1 MTTQNPYQ
9 NPYGDLTTDWW
20 TKVLE
25 QYEPAQ
31 YYSSPTGMA
40 FGQGEQGSPRRRR
53 YFSNA
58 YQDIFQDYLGAAGT
72 AMRAGQAPTSFM
84 DFLETDPWTKRY
96 SSLPQATRGVTG
108 MAANPRTRFLYNF

>member
-1 MTTQNPYQ
+1 MATQN
-9 NPYGDLTTDWW
+9 GDPSFVSEFW
-20 TKVLE
+20 KQVLG
-25 QYEPAQ
+25 QYEPRQ

-40 FGQGEQGSPRRRR
+40 FGRGSPRRRR

-58 YQDIFQDYLGAAGT
+58 YEDIFKDYLGAEGAALRG
-72 AMRAGQAPTSFM
+72 GQPAPTFQ
-84 DFLETDPWTKRY
+84 DFHETDPWTKRY

>member
-1 MTTQNPYQ
+1 MTMQND
-9 NPYGDLTTDWW
+9 NPGFASQWW
-20 TKVLE
+20 SDVLG

-40 FGQGEQGSPRRRR
+40 FGQGSPRRRR

-58 YQDIFQDYLGAAGT
+58 YEDIFKEYLGSAGT
-72 AMRAGQAPTSFM
+72 AMRGGQPPMSFM
-84 DFLETDPWTKRY
+84 DFLDTDPWTKRY

-108 MAANPRTRFLYNF
+108 LASNPRTRFLYNF

>member
-1 MTTQNPYQ
+1 MTMQND
-9 NPYGDLTTDWW
+9 NPGFASQWW
-20 TKVLE
+20 SDVLG

-40 FGQGEQGSPRRRR
+40 FGQGSPRRRR

-72 AMRAGQAPTSFM
+72 SMRAGENPATFM
-84 DFLETDPWTKRY
+84 EYMETEDPWTKRY
-96 SSLPQATRGVTG
+96 SSLPQQNRGATGLG
-108 MAANPRTRFLYNF
+108 ANPRTRFLYNF

>member
-1 MTTQNPYQ
+1 VATQN
-9 NPYGDLTTDWW
+9 GDPSFVSEFW
-20 TKVLE
+20 KQVLG
-25 QYEPAQ
+25 QYEPRQ

-40 FGQGEQGSPRRRR
+40 FGRGSPRRRR

-58 YQDIFQDYLGAAGT
+58 YEDIFKDYLGAEGAALRG
-72 AMRAGQAPTSFM
+72 GQPAPTFQ

>member
-40 FGQGEQGSPRRRR
+40 FGQGSPRRRR
-53 YFSNA
+53 DVSNA
-58 YQDIFQDYLGAAGT
+58 YQAIFEDYLGAAGT

-84 DFLETDPWTKRY
+84 EYLETDPWTKRY